1 MQHTSQILMIEPIQ
15 FDFNEETAVNNLFQ
29 VKSTASA
36 TLQQKALTEFMGLVN
51 LLDKAGV
58 AVMVVKDSP
67 DPHTPDSIFPNN
79 WLSMH
84 EDGSLLLYPMFAAN
98 RRKER
103 KQSVLDAIRDK
114 YRISQII
121 DISQYENED
130 LFLEGTGSM
139 VLDRQ
144 HKIAYA
150 CLSQRTHPKLLDLFA
165 EKRNYQTV
173 TFVSVDSNHQPVY
186 HTNVMMSVA
195 DEYAVI
201 CLDSI
206 PDETERKKVS
216 LSLQDTR
223 KEIIP
228 ISMDQM
234 NHFAGNMLQV
244 QSKQGEP
251 LLVMSS
257 QAYHSLNPEQ
267 LTGLEKFNR
276 ILHTDLSTIET
287 NGGGS
292 ARCMMAEIFLPVK

>member
-1 MQHTSQILMIEPIQ
+1 MQHTSQILMIEPVR

-29 VKSTASA
+29 VKSTNP
-36 TLQQKALTEFMGLVN
+36 TILQEKALAEFTGLVN
-51 LLDKAGV
+51 LLEKAGV
-58 AVMVVKDSP
+58 DVLVVKDSP
-67 DPHTPDSIFPNN
+67 LPHTPDSLFPNN

-84 EDGSLLLYPMFAAN
+84 EDGTLLLYPMFAPN

-103 KQSVLDAIRDK
+103 KQTVLDALREK
-114 YRISQII
+114 YRVEQIV
-121 DISQYENED
+121 DLSDYENQN

-144 HKIAYA
+144 NHIAYA
-150 CLSQRTHPKLLDLFA
+150 CLSQRTHRQLLDIFA
-165 EKRNYQTV
+165 EKKQYRIVAFT
-173 TFVSVDSNHQPVY
+173 SVDSNRQPVY

-206 PDETERKKVS
+206 PDETERRKVS
-216 LSLQDTR
+216 LTIQDTG

-244 QSKQGEP
+244 HSKQGEP

-257 QAYHSLNPEQ
+257 QAFYSLRPDQ

>member
-1 MQHTSQILMIEPIQ
+1 MIEPIQ

-29 VKSTASA
+29 VKSTLSTA
-36 TLQQKALTEFMGLVN
+36 LQQKALTEFRGLVD
-51 LLDKAGV
+51 LLQKAGV
-58 AVMVVKDSP
+58 DVLVVKDSP
-67 DPHTPDSIFPNN
+67 DPHTPDSLFPNN

-84 EDGSLLLYPMFAAN
+84 EDGTLILYPMFAVN
-98 RRKER
+98 RRNER
-103 KQSVLDAIRDK
+103 KQSVLDAVREK
-114 YRISQII
+114 YRIEQII
-121 DISQYENED
+121 DFSQYENQG

-150 CLSQRTHPKLLDLFA
+150 CLSQRTHRQLLNEFA

-173 TFVSVDSNHQPVY
+173 AFVSVDSNRQPVY

-206 PDETERKKVS
+206 PDESERKKVS
-216 LSLQDTR
+216 NTLQDTR

>member
-1 MQHTSQILMIEPIQ
+1 MQHTSQILMIEPVQ

-29 VKSTASA
+29 VKSTLS
-36 TLQQKALTEFMGLVN
+36 TIQEKALAEFKGLVA
-51 LLDKAGV
+51 LLENAGV
-58 AVMVVKDSP
+58 DVLVVKDSS

-79 WLSMH
+79 WLSLH
-84 EDGSLLLYPMFAAN
+84 EDGTLVLYPMFAVN

-103 KQSVLDAIRDK
+103 KQSVLDALRKK
-114 YRISQII
+114 YRMSQII
-121 DISQYENED
+121 DYSHYED
-130 LFLEGTGSM
+130 QGLYLEGTGSM

-150 CLSQRTHPKLLDLFA
+150 CLSQRTHLELLDEFA
-165 EKRNYQTV
+165 ENRQYQTV
-173 TFVSVDSNHQPVY
+173 SFVSVDSNHQPVY
-186 HTNVMMSVA
+186 HTNVMMCVA
-195 DEYAVI
+195 DEYAVV

-206 PDETERKKVS
+206 PDKTERKKVS
-216 LSLQDTR
+216 TSLQDSQ

-244 QSKQGEP
+244 HNKQGEP
-251 LLVMSS
+251 LLIMSS

-267 LTGLEKFNR
+267 VTGLEKFNR
-276 ILHTDLSTIET
+276 ILHTDISTIES

-292 ARCMMAEIFLPVK
+292 ARCMMAEIFLPVL